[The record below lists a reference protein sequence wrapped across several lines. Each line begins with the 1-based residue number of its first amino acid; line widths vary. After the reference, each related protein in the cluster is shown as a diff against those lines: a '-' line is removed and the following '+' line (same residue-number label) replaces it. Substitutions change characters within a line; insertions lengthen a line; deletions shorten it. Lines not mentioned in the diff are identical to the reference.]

1 MKWLIIEN
9 KGILT
14 NNTTSGINSEITIG
28 SVVSDSSLSSSFE
41 FPNGSLSRLTFG
53 TTIETFVYSTKS
65 VSFSEISI
73 GSTLGSTSFINSN

>member
-1 MKWLIIEN
+1 MKWLINEN

-41 FPNGSLSRLTFG
+41 FTNGSSSRLTFG